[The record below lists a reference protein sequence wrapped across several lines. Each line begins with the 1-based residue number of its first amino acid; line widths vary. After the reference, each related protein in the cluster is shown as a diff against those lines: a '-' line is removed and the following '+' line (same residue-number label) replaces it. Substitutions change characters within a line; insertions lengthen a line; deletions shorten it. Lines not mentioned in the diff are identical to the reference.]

1 MELNLKEFVRDFT
14 EMTKQSAVESGTSV
28 EQQFTEDVLEYIK
41 EEGTAV
47 SPELFYYI
55 NKDCARA
62 TDPDYYKINAFD
74 YSESAG
80 ILDLFI
86 TVYVEAEGLAELT
99 KKRIEQSHNA
109 LAHFLTKC
117 VTDEK
122 MYQRFINEDTEVAE
136 VVETI
141 KEEFRNKNVTLI
153 RFFVLSNALLK
164 EDYTSPSEIRI
175 GDTDYDFE
183 FHIWDINAIRTS
195 EMALQHDGAI
205 NIDFES
211 GYGHSIECLELS
223 ENNGVKSYLAIMPAE
238 ILARVYKQYKTRL
251 LNQNVRNYLG
261 GTIKVNKGM
270 AETLRVNPAMFFA
283 YNNGIS
289 STAVKVGL
297 KRDEGGRVYIT
308 DVTNWQIVNGGQTT
322 NTIYNMFV
330 RNIDIQN
337 AFVTLK
343 ISEIKFEDEKS
354 KEEAIAQIA
363 RYANSQTQIKESDL
377 AANIGYMLKLDD
389 ISKTEW
395 TPANSARRNT
405 QWFFERMRGQY
416 DNAKNAQ
423 GLPRSRKAKE
433 FVATHPKKQR
443 FTKTDIAK
451 WEMAWAGRPDIAS
464 KGGEQSFDFFN
475 KKYLKPNTFVVDRNY
490 FHQLIAKAILYQSIA
505 EICKQK
511 GIKGYVNIICNYVL
525 ATLAWKSHENLDL
538 EYIWNRQEIH
548 STLRPAIEQEV
559 DIVNNYILKLGQ
571 EGLNPTVKAKNESFW
586 KDISLRMV
594 KLPELDKAL
603 LSASDVEQTAES
615 QAKRETFEKL
625 PADTWNQL
633 SIWGKASRKLSLL
646 ERKKLDHAYALS
658 TADKKLPFNI
668 ISDVMDI
675 YKKSLDLGYMP
686 QTSLP
691 FDNN

>member
-1 MELNLKEFVRDFT
+1 MELGLKEFERDFT
-14 EMTKQSAVESGTSV
+14 ELTKQSAVANDTSV

-47 SPELFYYI
+47 SPELFYCI
-55 NKDCARA
+55 NKECARV
-62 TDPDYYKINAFD
+62 TDPDYYKVNAFD

-86 TVYVEAEGLAELT
+86 TVYVEADGLAELT

-109 LAHFLTKC
+109 LAHFLNKC
-117 VTDEK
+117 IMDDK

-141 KEEFRNKNVTLI
+141 KVEFKNKNISLI
-153 RFFVLSNALLK
+153 RFFVLSNAQLK
-164 EDYTSPSEIRI
+164 VDYTSPTEIKI
-175 GDTDYDFE
+175 GDVDYDFE
-183 FHIWDINAIRTS
+183 FHIWDISAIRTS
-195 EMALQHDGAI
+195 EIAAQHDGAI

-211 GYGHSIECLELS
+211 DFAHSIECLELG
-223 ENNGVKSYLAIMPAE
+223 ENDGVRSYLAIMPAE

-270 AETLRVNPAMFFA
+270 AETLREKPAMFFA

-289 STAVKVGL
+289 STAMKVGL
-297 KRDEGGRVYIT
+297 RRDEGGRVYIT
-308 DVTNWQIVNGGQTT
+308 NVLNWQIVNGGQTT
-322 NTIYNMFV
+322 NTIYNMFS

-337 AFVTLK
+337 AYVTLK
-343 ISEIKFEDEKS
+343 ITEINFEEEKT
-354 KEEAIAQIA
+354 KEEAISQIA
-363 RYANSQTQIKESDL
+363 RFANSQTQIKESDL
-377 AANIGYMLKLDD
+377 SANIGYMLKLDE

-416 DNAKNAQ
+416 DNDK
-423 GLPRSRKAKE
+423 GLPRTRKAKD
-433 FVATHPKKQR
+433 FIATHPKKQR

-475 KKYLKPNTFVVDRNY
+475 KKSLKPNTIIVDRNY
-490 FHQLIAKAILYQSIA
+490 FHQLIAKAIIYQSIA
-505 EICKQK
+505 EICKQN

-538 EYIWNRQEIH
+538 DYVWNHQEIH
-548 STLRPAIEQEV
+548 PALRSAIEQEA
-559 DIVNNYILKLGQ
+559 DIVNKYILKLGQ
-571 EGLNPTVKAKNESFW
+571 EGLNPSVKAKNESFW
-586 KDISLRMV
+586 KEITLRMV
-594 KLPELDKAL
+594 GLPELDKGV
-603 LSASDVEQTAES
+603 LSSSDTEQTAES
-615 QAKRETFEKL
+615 QAKREMFENL
-625 PADTWNQL
+625 QSETWHQL
-633 SIWGKASRKLSLL
+633 SVWGKSSRKLSLL

-658 TADKKLPFNI
+658 IADKKLPFNI

-675 YKKSLDLGYMP
+675 YKKSQDLGYIP
-686 QTSLP
+686 QESLT
-691 FDNN
+691 FDNM

>member
-1 MELNLKEFVRDFT
+1 MELNLKDFARDIT
-14 EMTKQSAVESGTSV
+14 ELTKQSAVENGTSV

-47 SPELFYYI
+47 SPELFYCV
-55 NKDCARA
+55 NKECARV

-86 TVYVEAEGLAELT
+86 TIFVEAEGLPELT

-117 VTDEK
+117 VTDDK

-164 EDYTSPSEIRI
+164 EDYTSPSEIKI
-175 GDTDYDFE
+175 GDAEYDFE

-195 EMALQHDGAI
+195 EMASQHDGAI
-205 NIDFES
+205 DIDFES
-211 GYGHSIECLELS
+211 SYGHSIECLELS
-223 ENNGVKSYLAIMPAE
+223 ENNGIKSYLAIMPAE

-289 STAVKVGL
+289 STAMKVGL
-297 KRDEGGRVYIT
+297 HRDEGGRVYIT
-308 DVTNWQIVNGGQTT
+308 NVTNWQIVNGGQTT

-337 AFVTLK
+337 AYVTLK
-343 ISEIKFEDEKS
+343 ISEINLEDEKK

-377 AANIGYMLKLDD
+377 AANIGYMLKLDE
-389 ISKTEW
+389 ISKSEW

-423 GLPRSRKAKE
+423 GQPRSRKAKE
-433 FVATHPKKQR
+433 FVAQHPKKQR

-475 KKYLKPNTFVVDRNY
+475 KKSLKTNSIIVDKNY
-490 FHQLIAKAILYQSIA
+490 FHQLIAKAIIYQTIA
-505 EICKQK
+505 EVCKQN
-511 GIKGYVNIICNYVL
+511 GIKGYINIICNYVL

-538 EYIWNRQEIH
+538 DYIWTHQEIQPA
-548 STLRPAIEQEV
+548 LRSAIEQEA
-559 DIVNNYILKLGQ
+559 DIVNKYILKLGQ
-571 EGLNPTVKAKNESFW
+571 NGLNPTVKAKNESFW
-586 KDISLRMV
+586 KEITLRMV
-594 KLPELDKAL
+594 GQPELDKVL
-603 LSASDVEQTAES
+603 LSSSDAEQSAES
-615 QAKRETFEKL
+615 QAKKEQFEKL
-625 PADTWNQL
+625 PADTWHLL
-633 SIWGKASRKLSLL
+633 SVWGKESRKLSLL

-658 TADKKLPFNI
+658 SADKKLPFNI

-675 YKKSLDLGYMP
+675 YKKSQELGYIP
-686 QTSLP
+686 QESLL
-691 FDNN
+691 FDNK